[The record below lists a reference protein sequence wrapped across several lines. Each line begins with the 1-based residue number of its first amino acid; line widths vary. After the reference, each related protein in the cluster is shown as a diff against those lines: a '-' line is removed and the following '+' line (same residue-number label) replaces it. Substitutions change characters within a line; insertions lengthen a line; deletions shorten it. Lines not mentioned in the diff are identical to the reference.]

1 MLQVVTLPTSAGHR
15 GKDDVKTKNGQGPP
29 EGNSSQNYKDGYRGR
44 SQSPT
49 EDNFQTTKKR
59 KHTKK
64 SKKIKRKIRYFSF
77 SLSATSTRSDG
88 DSSDND
94 PAIK

>member
-1 MLQVVTLPTSAGHR
+1 MFQVVTPHTSAGHSGR
-15 GKDDVKTKNGQGPP
+15 DDVKTKNSRGPP

-49 EDNFQTTKKR
+49 EDNFRTTKKR

-64 SKKIKRKIRYFSF
+64 SKKIKRKIRYSSF
-77 SLSATSTRSDG
+77 SSSPTSTTSDD